1 MSKADEPDDRGPEMA
16 MAAATG
22 AGGSEAPVQPV
33 RARRAANRWA
43 RQGRVAIQS
52 SHGLSAPLVRVV
64 TEWVAHEANRST
76 MAAPG
81 EREPEIAI
89 PETVVQPRPPQRL
102 PEDAVRRSPIAGL
115 VIAVIAAPGQAVR
128 RHEAV
133 LIIEAMKM
141 QNHVGPEV
149 DGVLKAI
156 HVSPGDAVKAGQVL
170 FELA

>member
-1 MSKADEPDDRGPEMA
+1 MSKADEPDDQGPEMA
-16 MAAATG
+16 LAAAAG
-22 AGGSEAPVQPV
+22 AGGSETVVEPV
-33 RARRAANRWA
+33 RPRRTANRWV

-52 SHGLSAPLVRVV
+52 SHGLTAPLVRVV
-64 TEWVAHEANRST
+64 TEWVAHEGNGST
-76 MAAPG
+76 MDAPG
-81 EREPEIAI
+81 GSEPEIAI
-89 PETVVQPRPPQRL
+89 PESVVQPRPPQRL

-115 VIAVIAAPGQAVR
+115 VIAVMAVPGQAVR

-156 HVSPGDAVKAGQVL
+156 HVSAGDAVKAGQVL